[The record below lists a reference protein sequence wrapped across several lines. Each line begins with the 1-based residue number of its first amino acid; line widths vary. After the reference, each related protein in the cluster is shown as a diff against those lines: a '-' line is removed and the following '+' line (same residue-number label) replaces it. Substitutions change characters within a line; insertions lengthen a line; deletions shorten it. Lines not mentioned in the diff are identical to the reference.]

1 MSLNLTI
8 LGCHSATPRV
18 NAHPTSQYLE
28 INDRHFLI
36 DCGEG
41 TQRQMRKYKIGF
53 SKINHIFIS
62 HLHGDHFFGLIGLI
76 STFGIL
82 NREKELH
89 IYGPKGIKE
98 VTTLQLKLSKSWTKY
113 HIQFHELVSKESEL
127 IFEDDK
133 VSVHTIPLDHRVYT
147 NGFLFREKEKP
158 RKLHIGKI
166 AEYKEID
173 TCDYHN
179 IKSGK
184 DFVLSTGKIIPNTE
198 LTLAPPKTK
207 SFAFCSDTAYKPNIV
222 SIIKNVDLLYHE
234 ATFLKNREDL
244 CEKTKHSTAEQA
256 ASIANQASVA
266 KLIIGHY
273 SSRYSNIEDFKKEAQ
288 TVFKNVELA
297 EAGKL
302 YSTNSTPIAILN

>member
-1 MSLNLTI
+1 MSLTVTV

-28 INDRHFLI
+28 INNRHFLI

-41 TQRQMRKYKIGF
+41 TQRQMRKYKVGF

-113 HIQFHELVSKESEL
+113 HIIFHELTSNESEL
-127 IFEDDK
+127 IFEDDN
-133 VSVHTIPLDHRVYT
+133 VSVYTIPLDHRVYT
-147 NGFLFREKEKP
+147 NGYLFKEKEKP

-166 AEYKEID
+166 EEHKEID
-173 TCDYHN
+173 TCDFNN
-179 IKSGK
+179 IKAGK
-184 DFVLSTGKIIPNTE
+184 DFVLSNGAIIPNSQ
-198 LTLAPPKTK
+198 LTLDPPKPK
-207 SFAFCSDTAYKPNIV
+207 SYAFCSDTAYKPDIV
-222 SIIKNVDLLYHE
+222 PIINNVDLLYHE

-244 CEKTKHSTAEQA
+244 CERTKHATAEQA
-256 ASIANQASVA
+256 ASIANQANVG

-288 TVFKNVELA
+288 TIFKNVELA
-297 EAGKL
+297 EAGKKH
-302 YSTNSTPIAILN
+302 TANPTPTFVLS

>member
-1 MSLNLTI
+1 MSLNLTV

-28 INDRHFLI
+28 INNRHFLI

-53 SKINHIFIS
+53 TKINHIFIS

-82 NREKELH
+82 NREKDLH
-89 IYGPKGIKE
+89 IYGPKGIKD

-113 HIQFHELVSKESEL
+113 HIHFHELESKESEL

-133 VSVHTIPLDHRVYT
+133 VSVHTIPLNHRVYT
-147 NGFLFREKEKP
+147 NGFLFKEKEKP
-158 RKLHIGKI
+158 RKLHIGNI
-166 AEYKEID
+166 QQYEEID

-179 IKSGK
+179 LKAGK
-184 DFVLSTGKIIPNTE
+184 NYTLSTGEVILNTE
-198 LTLAPPKTK
+198 LTIDPQKPK
-207 SFAFCSDTAYKPNIV
+207 SFAFCSDTAYKPDIV
-222 SIIKNVDLLYHE
+222 PIIKDVDLLYHE

-256 ASIANQASVA
+256 ALIANQANVG

-273 SSRYSNIEDFKKEAQ
+273 SSRYSNIQDFKKEAQ

-297 EAGKL
+297 NAGNL
-302 YSTNSTPIAILN
+302 YTPNSKPVTILN

>member
-28 INDRHFLI
+28 INNRHFLI

-41 TQRQMRKYKIGF
+41 TQRQMRKYKVGF

-62 HLHGDHFFGLIGLI
+62 HLHGDHFFGLLGLI

-82 NREKELH
+82 NREKDLH

-113 HIQFHELVSKESEL
+113 HIHFHELVSNESEL

-166 AEYKEID
+166 EEYKEID

-179 IKSGK
+179 IKAGK
-184 DFVLSTGKIIPNTE
+184 DFVLSTGKIIPNSE
-198 LTLAPPKTK
+198 LTLNPPKSK
-207 SFAFCSDTAYKPNIV
+207 SFAFCSDTVYKPNIV
-222 SIIKNVDLLYHE
+222 PIIKNVDLLYHE

-244 CEKTKHSTAEQA
+244 CERTKHSTAEQA
-256 ASIANQASVA
+256 ASIANQANA
-266 KLIIGHY
+266 TKLIVGHY
-273 SSRYSNIEDFKKEAQ
+273 SSRYQNIEDFKKEAQ
-288 TVFKNVELA
+288 TIFKNVELA

-302 YSTNSTPIAILN
+302 YSTNTAPVSILN

>member
-28 INDRHFLI
+28 INNRHFLI

-41 TQRQMRKYKIGF
+41 TQRQMRKYKVGF

-82 NREKELH
+82 NREKDLH

-113 HIQFHELVSKESEL
+113 HIHFHELVSTESEL

-166 AEYKEID
+166 EEHKEID

-179 IKSGK
+179 IKAGK
-184 DFVLSTGKIIPNTE
+184 DFVLSTGEIIPNSE
-198 LTLAPPKTK
+198 LTLDAPKSK
-207 SFAFCSDTAYKPNIV
+207 SFAFCSDTVYKPNIV
-222 SIIKNVDLLYHE
+222 PIIKNVDILYHE

-244 CEKTKHSTAEQA
+244 CERTKHSTAEQA
-256 ASIANQASVA
+256 ASIANQANAA
-266 KLIIGHY
+266 KLILGHY
-273 SSRYSNIEDFKKEAQ
+273 SSRYPNIEDFKKEAQ
-288 TVFKNVELA
+288 TIFENVELA

-302 YSTNSTPIAILN
+302 YSTNTAPVSILN